1 MICQIDG
8 EENEEGEKLRKD
20 FPYSAYPKRL
30 DYLPTC

>member
-1 MICQIDG
+1 MIYQIDG
-8 EENEEGEKLRKD
+8 ENEEGEKLRKD